1 MGGVFDQLH
10 SQIGGQGED
19 QGLTLLDLAELSPPL
34 RKLMRLMLR
43 EVEMPYSELCEAV
56 QEMPAE
62 DRLSQKELDEA
73 LDTLTEQRWLIRMG
87 EENITYEVNLRRKA
101 GSTLAKSIWANLDA
115 KIEEQRRLR
124 EEAEQ

>member
-62 DRLSQKELDEA
+62 DRLSQEELDEA
-73 LDTLTEQRWLIRMG
+73 LDTLTEQRWLIRLG
-87 EENITYEVNLRRKA
+87 EETITYEVNLRRKA